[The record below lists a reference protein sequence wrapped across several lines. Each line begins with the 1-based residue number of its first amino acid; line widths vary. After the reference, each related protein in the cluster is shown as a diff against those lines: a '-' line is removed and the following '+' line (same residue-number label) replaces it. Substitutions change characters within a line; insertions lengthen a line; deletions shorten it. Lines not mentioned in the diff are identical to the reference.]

1 MNISKRLFGKMEN
14 GQNVYCWRMENDAG
28 MSAEILDYGASIR
41 SIIVPDR
48 NGDPTDV
55 VLGYDS
61 LEEYVNNG
69 GCFGGTVG
77 RFANRIGGACFELN
91 GKTYPLYANNG
102 ANHLHGGKLG
112 FHKRVWQAH
121 EAENGVIFEMFSP
134 DGDEGYPGN
143 LRLQVEYSLNGN
155 GLELFYRAECDQDT
169 IVNFTNHVYFNLDD
183 EKDVQQQLLWID
195 ADRFTLNDANC
206 LPTGE
211 ILNVAGT
218 AMDFRNEKPIGQDAD
233 NDEACVK
240 LSGGYDSN
248 FILNGRG
255 ETMRA
260 RSIKS
265 GIVLTASTDQPG
277 VQLYTANGMKERR
290 CKGGK
295 MYGHRGG
302 FCLETQ
308 HYPDSV
314 HHPEWPSCI
323 LRAGKVFECT
333 TKYAFSIDK
342 N

>member
-1 MNISKRLFGKMEN
+1 MNISKRFFGKMES
-14 GQNVYCWRMENDAG
+14 GQEVYCWHLENDIG
-28 MSAEILDYGASIR
+28 MAAEILEYGASIR
-41 SIIVPDR
+41 SILVPDCK
-48 NGDPTDV
+48 GQATDV
-55 VLGYDS
+55 VLGYDT
-61 LEEYVNNG
+61 LEEYVGNG

-77 RFANRIGGACFELN
+77 RFANRIGGANFDLN
-91 GKTYPLYANNG
+91 GKNYPLYANNG

-121 EAENGVIFEMFSP
+121 ETEDGVCFEIFSP

-143 LRLQVEYSLNGN
+143 LRLQVCFSWRGN
-155 GLELFYRAECDQDT
+155 ALELSYHAVSDQDT
-169 IVNFTNHVYFNLDD
+169 VVNFTNHVYFNLDD
-183 EKDVQQQLLWID
+183 GEDVQQQLLWID
-195 ADRFTLNDANC
+195 ADRFTLNDAAC

-211 ILNVAGT
+211 ILSVNGT
-218 AMDFRNEKPIGQDAD
+218 AMDFRTEKPIGQDAD
-233 NDEACVK
+233 KDEPCVK
-240 LSGGYDSN
+240 RCGGYDSN
-248 FILNGRG
+248 FILNGSG

-260 RSIKS
+260 RSLKS

-295 MYGHRGG
+295 IYGHRGG

-323 LRAGKVFECT
+323 LRAGESFTSKT
-333 TKYAFSIDK
+333 TYAFSVEKI
-342 N
+342 